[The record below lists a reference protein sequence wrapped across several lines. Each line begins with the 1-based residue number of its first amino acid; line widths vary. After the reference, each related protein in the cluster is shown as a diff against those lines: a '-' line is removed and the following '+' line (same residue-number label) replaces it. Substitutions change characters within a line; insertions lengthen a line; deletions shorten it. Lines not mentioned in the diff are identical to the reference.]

1 MLIETAPD
9 FCKTVS
15 VRMDEELY
23 FALLA
28 ISQSKRVNKSVI
40 VRNYLVDGVLKE
52 RKNPSY
58 NFTPVNA
65 SAVL

>member
-52 RKNPSY
+52 RKNPTY

>member
-1 MLIETAPD
+1 
-9 FCKTVS
+9 
-15 VRMDEELY
+15 MDDELY

-40 VRNYLVDGVLKE
+40 MRNYLVDGVLKE

-58 NFTPVNA
+58 NFTPSNA
-65 SAVL
+65 SAAL

>member
-23 FALLA
+23 FALVA
-28 ISQSKRVNKSVI
+28 ISQNKRVNKSVI

-52 RKNPSY
+52 RKNPTY